1 MAKKQ
6 RPPLVTPVVKPT
18 EPPAPVPVVRE
29 ELAFELQ
36 KELYQ
41 AFEPI
46 PLEAN
51 QTDLYIDLDSVRGDS
66 NLVTRL
72 LREIQFS
79 SKNKT
84 WLVAGHKG
92 CGKSTELRRLY
103 QQLNSGSK
111 PYFPVLCAERDI
123 DTVNVEFTDVLIV
136 VLQRVASDL
145 TEFGIRLTNTYLEN
159 LRERLWKSLFSEVQI
174 EKADFTV
181 GWAKIS
187 ASIKGNPNTREEVR
201 RLLKAETATL
211 QQEVNT
217 LLRKASRD
225 LQDKGYS
232 GLVVI
237 FDSLDRIFDR
247 KQAETLFVD
256 RATEM
261 TGFECQMVVTMPIS
275 LAYQE
280 SISQLATNYA
290 SRPCIVPMTKLRG
303 QPPVRARHEPGIELF
318 RQIIDSRLR
327 RIPIN
332 RDDVFDS
339 GAALDDVILATG
351 GQPTELMS
359 CMQELIVTGPLP
371 ITRAAVADLRV
382 KRANIFRWLVHED
395 WQVLRAFKDHGQFT
409 PTDENRGILKRLLDG
424 RALLQYLNAREWYDL
439 NPIVE
444 DIPVPSSAGAPAT

>member
-18 EPPAPVPVVRE
+18 EPPAPVPVVRKE
-29 ELAFELQ
+29 MTFELQ

-79 SKNKT
+79 NKNKT

-103 QQLNSGSK
+103 QQLNSGSN

-201 RLLKAETATL
+201 RILKAETATL

-237 FDSLDRIFDR
+237 FDSLDRIFDQ

-327 RIPIN
+327 RIAIN

-339 GAALDDVILATG
+339 DAALDDVILATG

-395 WQVLRAFKDHGQFT
+395 WRVLRAFKDHGQFT

>member
-6 RPPLVTPVVKPT
+6 RPQ
-18 EPPAPVPVVRE
+18 PVPPKVSPAVPPVSVPTVRE
-29 ELAFELQ
+29 EIPFEVQ

-66 NLVTRL
+66 NLVTKL

-79 SKNKT
+79 NKNKT

-111 PYFPVLCAERDI
+111 PYFTVLCAERDI

-145 TEFGIRLTNTYLEN
+145 KQFGIELTNTYLEN
-159 LRERLWKSLFSEVQI
+159 LGERLWNFLFTNVQI
-174 EKADFTV
+174 DKADFSV

-187 ASIKGNPNTREEVR
+187 ASLKGNPNTREEVR
-201 RLLKAETATL
+201 RILKAETATL
-211 QQEVNT
+211 QQGVNE
-217 LLRKASRD
+217 LLKEASEQ
-225 LQDKGYS
+225 LQGKGYS

-247 KQAETLFVD
+247 QQAETLFVD

-280 SISQLATNYA
+280 SINQLSATYA
-290 SRPCIVPMTKLRG
+290 SRPSIVPMTKLRG
-303 QPPVRARHEPGIELF
+303 QPPARQRHEAGMDRF
-318 RQIIDSRLR
+318 RRIIDS
-327 RIPIN
+327 
-332 RDDVFDS
+332 
-339 GAALDDVILATG
+339 
-351 GQPTELMS
+351 
-359 CMQELIVTGPLP
+359 
-371 ITRAAVADLRV
+371 
-382 KRANIFRWLVHED
+382 
-395 WQVLRAFKDHGQFT
+395 
-409 PTDENRGILKRLLDG
+409 
-424 RALLQYLNAREWYDL
+424 
-439 NPIVE
+439 
-444 DIPVPSSAGAPAT
+444 